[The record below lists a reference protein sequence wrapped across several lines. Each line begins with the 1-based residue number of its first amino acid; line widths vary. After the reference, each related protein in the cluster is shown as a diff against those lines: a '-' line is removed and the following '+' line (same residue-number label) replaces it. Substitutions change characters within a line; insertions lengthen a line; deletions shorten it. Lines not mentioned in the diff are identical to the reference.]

1 LAILYAFH
9 ALSLPQT
16 GFLCGFHRFEPYT
29 DCLANYPAEWLT
41 QTWRSGTAGRNGY
54 ADELSRHCPGN
65 FPSSYSCTMTA
76 HPLQLDHLV
85 IAARTLEEGADF
97 IAAKLGVEMTG
108 GGAHPLM
115 RTHNRLLNLWG
126 GAYLEVIAI
135 DPNAEPIETPET
147 PRPRL
152 FALDD
157 PAQRKRLEAGP
168 QLVHWV
174 VGVNRPKSLTRW
186 QAQYPERIP
195 AVVAMTRGGNAWGLT
210 VPGDG
215 AFPAWQGAGDGLL
228 PSLIQWDTPQH
239 PSESLPETGIA
250 LKSLTG
256 FHPRAHLISE
266 QLAWLGVSHLM
277 QVEVTAGTPVLV
289 AEFELADGSVV
300 TLGESAEAIEAV
312 RQAEVAP
319 AKPARKRAKSKK
331 TEDATTAHDVD
342 TPEDTAEPV
351 QDETAREDEQ

>member
-1 LAILYAFH
+1 
-9 ALSLPQT
+9 
-16 GFLCGFHRFEPYT
+16 
-29 DCLANYPAEWLT
+29 
-41 QTWRSGTAGRNGY
+41 
-54 ADELSRHCPGN
+54 
-65 FPSSYSCTMTA
+65 MTA

-97 IAAKLGVEMTG
+97 TAAKLGVEMTG

-210 VPGDG
+210 VPADG

>member
-1 LAILYAFH
+1 
-9 ALSLPQT
+9 
-16 GFLCGFHRFEPYT
+16 
-29 DCLANYPAEWLT
+29 
-41 QTWRSGTAGRNGY
+41 
-54 ADELSRHCPGN
+54 
-65 FPSSYSCTMTA
+65 MTA

>member
-1 LAILYAFH
+1 
-9 ALSLPQT
+9 
-16 GFLCGFHRFEPYT
+16 
-29 DCLANYPAEWLT
+29 
-41 QTWRSGTAGRNGY
+41 
-54 ADELSRHCPGN
+54 
-65 FPSSYSCTMTA
+65 MTA
-76 HPLQLDHLV
+76 QPLQLDHLV

-135 DPNAEPIETPET
+135 DPNAASVETA
-147 PRPRL
+147 RARL

-157 PAQRKRLEAGP
+157 PALRLRLEAGP

-174 VGVNRPKSLTRW
+174 AGVNRPKSLARW

-210 VPGDG
+210 VPDDG

-228 PSLIQWDTPQH
+228 PSLIQWDTTLH
-239 PSESLPETGIA
+239 PSESLPQTGIA

-266 QLAWLGVSHLM
+266 QLAWLGVQHLM
-277 QVEVTAGTPVLV
+277 QVEVTAGAPVLV
-289 AEFELADGSVV
+289 AEFELPDGSIV
-300 TLGESAEAIEAV
+300 TLGESAESIAAL
-312 RQAEVAP
+312 RQAEAEP

-331 TEDATTAHDVD
+331 TEDATEADDAQTPDV
-342 TPEDTAEPV
+342 PAEPT
-351 QDETAREDEQ
+351 QNEQ

>member
-1 LAILYAFH
+1 
-9 ALSLPQT
+9 
-16 GFLCGFHRFEPYT
+16 
-29 DCLANYPAEWLT
+29 
-41 QTWRSGTAGRNGY
+41 
-54 ADELSRHCPGN
+54 
-65 FPSSYSCTMTA
+65 MTA

-135 DPNAEPIETPET
+135 DPNAEPVQT
-147 PRPRL
+147 PRLRL

-157 PAQRKRLEAGP
+157 PAQIKRLEAGP

-174 VGVNRPKSLTRW
+174 VRVSRPKRLTRW

-195 AVVAMTRGGNAWGLT
+195 AVVPLTRGGNAWDLT
-210 VPGDG
+210 VPADG
-215 AFPAWQGAGDGLL
+215 TFPAWQGAGEGLL
-228 PSLIQWDTPQH
+228 PSLIQWDTPRH
-239 PSESLPETGIA
+239 PSETLPETGIA

-266 QLAWLGVSHLM
+266 QLAWLGVPHLL
-277 QVEVTAGTPVLV
+277 QVEVTAGTPILV
-289 AEFELADGSVV
+289 AEFELPDGSIV
-300 TLGESAEAIEAV
+300 TLGESAESIEAA
-312 RQAEVAP
+312 RQAEAAP
-319 AKPARKRAKSKK
+319 AKAARKRAKSKK
-331 TEDATTAHDVD
+331 TEDADAASNVD
-342 TPEDTAEPV
+342 TPEGTANPAQDEPV
-351 QDETAREDEQ
+351 QEDEQ

>member
-1 LAILYAFH
+1 
-9 ALSLPQT
+9 
-16 GFLCGFHRFEPYT
+16 
-29 DCLANYPAEWLT
+29 
-41 QTWRSGTAGRNGY
+41 
-54 ADELSRHCPGN
+54 
-65 FPSSYSCTMTA
+65 MTA
-76 HPLQLDHLV
+76 YPLQLDHLV

-135 DPNAEPIETPET
+135 DPDAEPIETPET

-157 PAQRKRLEAGP
+157 PARRLRLEAGP
-168 QLVHWV
+168 LLVHWV
-174 VGVNRPKSLTRW
+174 VRVNRPKLLTRW
-186 QAQYPERIP
+186 QEQYPERIP
-195 AVVAMTRGGNAWGLT
+195 AVVAMARGANAWNLT
-210 VPGDG
+210 IPGDG
-215 AFPAWQGAGDGLL
+215 TFPAWQGAGDGLL

-289 AEFELADGSVV
+289 AEFELADGSIV
-300 TLGESAEAIEAV
+300 TLGESAESIEATK
-312 RQAEVAP
+312 QAEVAP
-319 AKPARKRAKSKK
+319 TKPARKRAKSKK
-331 TEDATTAHDVD
+331 IEDATAAND
-342 TPEDTAEPV
+342 TDAPEETAEPP
-351 QDETAREDEQ
+351 QDETVQEDER

>member
-1 LAILYAFH
+1 
-9 ALSLPQT
+9 
-16 GFLCGFHRFEPYT
+16 
-29 DCLANYPAEWLT
+29 
-41 QTWRSGTAGRNGY
+41 
-54 ADELSRHCPGN
+54 
-65 FPSSYSCTMTA
+65 MTV

-135 DPNAEPIETPET
+135 DPNAEPVQT

-157 PAQRKRLEAGP
+157 PARRLRLEAGP

-174 VGVNRPKSLTRW
+174 VRVNRPKQLTRW

-195 AVVAMTRGGNAWGLT
+195 TVVALTRGGNAWDLT
-210 VPGDG
+210 VPVDG
-215 AFPAWQGAGDGLL
+215 TFPAWQGAGEGLL
-228 PSLIQWDTPQH
+228 PSLIQWDTSRH
-239 PSESLPETGIA
+239 PSETLPETGIA

-266 QLAWLGVSHLM
+266 QLAWLGVSHLL

-289 AEFELADGSVV
+289 AEFELADGSIVS
-300 TLGESAEAIEAV
+300 LGESAESIEAAK
-312 RQAEVAP
+312 QAEVAP
-319 AKPARKRAKSKK
+319 AKATRKRAKSKK
-331 TEDATTAHDVD
+331 TGDTDAVNDTANDAD
-342 TPEDTAEPV
+342 TPEDTAEPA
-351 QDETAREDEQ
+351 QDEPAQEHEQ